1 MKNKRTFLL
10 HLLFVFYLAALTWII
25 LFKMAV
31 SFDTIDHGIRSLN
44 LIPFKG
50 AMITNGRIN
59 FSEMIDNILCFL
71 PFWNLLLEFCIDV
84 GICLRSVVFLLCKL
98 DL

>member
-31 SFDTIDHGIRSLN
+31 SLTRS
-44 LIPFKG
+44 IMG
-50 AMITNGRIN
+50 YEA
-59 FSEMIDNILCFL
+59 
-71 PFWNLLLEFCIDV
+71 
-84 GICLRSVVFLLCKL
+84 
-98 DL
+98 